1 MINIY
6 DYMNVIVQRISKWVL
21 QHQKYALRFFSG
33 KYLQKFGEDLAS
45 PRTAE
50 VGVAHG

>member
-21 QHQKYALRFFSG
+21 QPQKSVLRFFSG
-33 KYLQKFGEDLAS
+33 KYLQKFGGDLAS
-45 PRTAE
+45 LCFGQ
-50 VGVAHG
+50 VSVAHG